1 MKLRITK
8 RAQRDAAR
16 HEAHWRR
23 TKEKAPE
30 LFATELRAAFQ
41 HLQTVPGAGTPF
53 PTAKKPGL
61 RRVLMERTGYHV
73 YFVVHDHFDEIRIM
87 VVWGAR
93 RGRAPGF

>member
-23 TKEKAPE
+23 TKEKAPQ
-30 LFATELRAAFQ
+30 LFATELRAAFE

-53 PTAKKPGL
+53 P
-61 RRVLMERTGYHV
+61 
-73 YFVVHDHFDEIRIM
+73 VVHERIDEIRIM

-93 RGRAPGF
+93 RGRAPGL